1 MISFRCSFSFLFP
14 VPFAFCVYPPHLS
27 AGRDETISAAC
38 KRAKREKS
46 YPPFAFGHKEKA
58 ETLLHRRRFRL
69 FGRKQKAIKDYPE
82 RSKLSP

>member
-38 KRAKREKS
+38 KQAKREKS

-69 FGRKQKAIKDYPE
+69 FGRRQTTIKDYPG